1 MTVVSK
7 HNECKNATWQCFCI
21 VSYHNSHR
29 EAGDVP
35 GFFVNLFAT
44 KKGSRRAGAKARILL
59 RLAVR
64 ELPPGNEV
72 KDENREISP
81 LRSR

>member
-35 GFFVNLFAT
+35 GFFMKLFCHQKRFSPGGGETPHSPEA
-44 KKGSRRAGAKARILL
+44 GSPIT
-59 RLAVR
+59 AV
-64 ELPPGNEV
+64 GM
-72 KDENREISP
+72 
-81 LRSR
+81 